1 MLTEE
6 DFNEMLTPDTDY
18 QSRLAKS
25 IQGEDEDIEGSS
37 FMETVKAHTLIDNSL
52 VAPFFQQSGMPDSV
66 VSDVNFNPLDYLTED
81 EMVDER
87 FVSSVLSADSES
99 EINAVRRQS
108 EWENEQRAVV
118 ANGGFLAIMAA
129 EMLDP
134 VNLIPVAGTTYKTYK
149 TGSSILRGAA
159 VTGGSIMGATAA
171 EEALLQHSQVT
182 RTMGESA
189 VNIGAAGLI
198 GAVFG
203 ATPAAMKAFTAK
215 HSLDYDK
222 ILKDVGDALD
232 PEFKVSNGMNPSLSM
247 GAAKVRDLGD
257 VQIKGVTARG
267 FVKAMR
273 WMSPLTRTATSNAKS
288 TRLISARLAENPL
301 DMERPLSSPPAM
313 VAPGDVKSLGD
324 ETLEQAAERVNQ
336 TNLKAYKTELDN
348 YESTVSYES
357 AETRIK
363 QKEAYLYRSL
373 MEHDKLLKGYFET
386 QKGQAGYGGVVGFL
400 KSGLNRRAFNEEVAK
415 AVRSGRSDNE
425 FIQKAADNWRS
436 NFYNPLLKEAQELGL
451 IADGV
456 DTKTA
461 VNYLNRIWDK
471 EKIIERSP
479 EFKKTVKSWL
489 ISKHADKLG
498 ADKDRVLGLVE
509 NAGNVNEL
517 EDILSEIK
525 PETVGAIESRLI
537 RKKGQD
543 DYLQIENIDID
554 KSMRGAGYGVSIYED
569 FIEEAVRKGYKKV
582 VSDSSVSDD
591 AKRVYDSL
599 KKRGYKVKALA
610 DDAESFEREFSGGT
624 QNVSK
629 GGTPLFEIDL
639 TSIPKRK
646 KAAYAKGVK
655 PSIKKREDGRGIDVV
670 LSRGG
675 AGEWTREILNA
686 DSIAD
691 EIVTKITAST
701 DGRLPYDYQ
710 IGENSF
716 GLTTIEGGSGSGG
729 GLKGAFK
736 SRSFMIPDELVE
748 DFLVNDI
755 EELSHTYLRSVASDI
770 EITKEFGD
778 VGATRAIQDINNEY
792 RELIDAAPS
801 NKRKGIERKQ
811 AQDIADVK
819 GMIDRMRGTYVT
831 PASSPFG
838 QITTRFFNAAKDI
851 NYLRL
856 MGGVLPSSI
865 PDVARIIMAEG
876 YVNTLKDG
884 LFPMIKNINSY
895 KVAVADA
902 APYMKG
908 MTALGSRADV
918 IADTAYMTQGG
929 TKFERGLRAMA
940 KQYSN
945 INLMNQWTSFTKG
958 LHGVVTQ
965 TRIADELVV
974 GTFDKRL
981 PQLGMSM
988 SELPDIAKQIKKHG
1002 YKKDGV
1008 WVINTTKWDR
1018 PDLAQKWMNG
1028 MRKESD
1034 RVIIMPGQEKP
1045 LFMSTP
1051 IGSTLL
1057 QFKSFMMAS
1066 TLRVTASALQGQD
1079 KHLTEGMIS
1088 LIGLGMMSYAFKEWD
1103 AGRELSDD
1111 PTFWVMEGIDR
1122 SGALGILGEMDN
1134 TLTKLSKDS
1143 WGLRPMLGI
1152 NKHATRFASRS
1163 VMESALGPSFGLAGD
1178 TLKVGSEL
1186 IASEDRGGRSFDD
1199 SDVRAIRR
1207 LMPYQNL
1214 MILRQFFDKIE
1225 DSIGE

>member
-25 IQGEDEDIEGSS
+25 IQGEEEDIEGSS

-203 ATPAAMKAFTAK
+203 ATPAAMKAFTTK

-222 ILKDVGDALD
+222 ILKDVSDALD

-257 VQIKGVTARG
+257 VQIKGVAARG

-273 WMSPLTRTATSNAKS
+273 WMSPLTRTATSDAKS

-313 VAPGDVKSLGD
+313 VAPGDVKALGD

-456 DTKTA
+456 DAKTA

-489 ISKHADKLG
+489 ISKHAGKME
-498 ADKDRVLGLVE
+498 ADPRVIEGLMKTSDGLVRLE
-509 NAGNVNEL
+509 EMLEGVN
-517 EDILSEIK
+517 
-525 PETVGAIESRLI
+525 
-537 RKKGQD
+537 
-543 DYLQIENIDID
+543 
-554 KSMRGAGYGVSIYED
+554 
-569 FIEEAVRKGYKKV
+569 
-582 VSDSSVSDD
+582 
-591 AKRVYDSL
+591 
-599 KKRGYKVKALA
+599 
-610 DDAESFEREFSGGT
+610 
-624 QNVSK
+624 
-629 GGTPLFEIDL
+629 
-639 TSIPKRK
+639 
-646 KAAYAKGVK
+646 
-655 PSIKKREDGRGIDVV
+655 DGWV
-670 LSRGG
+670 
-675 AGEWTREILNA
+675 REILEA
-686 DSIAD
+686 DKIAD

-716 GLTTIEGGSGSGG
+716 GLTTIDGGSGAGG

-792 RELIDAAPS
+792 RKLIDAAPS

>member
-301 DMERPLSSPPAM
+301 DMERPLSAPPAM
-313 VAPGDVKSLGD
+313 VAPGDVKALGD

-489 ISKHADKLG
+489 ISKHAGKME
-498 ADKDRVLGLVE
+498 ADPRVIEGLMKTSDGLVRLE
-509 NAGNVNEL
+509 EMLEGVN
-517 EDILSEIK
+517 
-525 PETVGAIESRLI
+525 
-537 RKKGQD
+537 
-543 DYLQIENIDID
+543 
-554 KSMRGAGYGVSIYED
+554 
-569 FIEEAVRKGYKKV
+569 
-582 VSDSSVSDD
+582 
-591 AKRVYDSL
+591 
-599 KKRGYKVKALA
+599 
-610 DDAESFEREFSGGT
+610 
-624 QNVSK
+624 
-629 GGTPLFEIDL
+629 
-639 TSIPKRK
+639 
-646 KAAYAKGVK
+646 
-655 PSIKKREDGRGIDVV
+655 DGWV
-670 LSRGG
+670 
-675 AGEWTREILNA
+675 REILEA
-686 DSIAD
+686 DKIAD

-716 GLTTIEGGSGSGG
+716 GLTTIDGGSGAGG

-929 TKFERGLRAMA
+929 TKFERGLRAMS